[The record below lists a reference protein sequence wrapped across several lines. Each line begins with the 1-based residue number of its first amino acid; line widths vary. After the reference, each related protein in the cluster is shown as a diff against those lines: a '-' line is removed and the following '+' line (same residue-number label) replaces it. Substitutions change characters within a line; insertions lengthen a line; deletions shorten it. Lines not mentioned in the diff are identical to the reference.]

1 MPGCWTHGAL
11 FPYEKGMGRLVH
23 KELDGIKI
31 LGFSLAGEES
41 VVAAP
46 ELNVCFDVG
55 RAPREIIS
63 IDNICLTHGHMD
75 HAAGI
80 AYYLSQRG
88 FVGNSPGRIIVH
100 HSLVGPIQELMNVW
114 ESIEGHSSP
123 GDLRGVKHLED
134 VTIRRGLI
142 IRPFNVN
149 HDRRSLGFTVIEVR
163 HKLKDEY
170 HGKSGPQLVELKS
183 KGVEIE
189 HEFEVPLL
197 TFPGDTALG
206 PFLDLDFVKRSHSVL
221 LECTFFDAEHL
232 SRARAGRHIHLQ
244 DLPVVLSAIPEA
256 QIMLTHLSRRTD
268 LRDAKRMLK
277 QAIKPSDLQRMS
289 FLMERPPRRV
299 PRDSTGSTAPR
310 SADASRTTDHA
321 ERV

>member
-1 MPGCWTHGAL
+1 
-11 FPYEKGMGRLVH
+11 LVH
-23 KELDGIKI
+23 KELGGIRI

-88 FVGNSPGRIIVH
+88 FLGNSPGRIIVH
-100 HSLVGPIQELMNVW
+100 HSLARPIQELMNVW
-114 ESIEGHSSP
+114 ESIEGHASP
-123 GDLRGVKHLED
+123 ADIRGVRHLED
-134 VTIRRGLI
+134 VPLRRGLI
-142 IRPFNVN
+142 VRPFSVN
-149 HDRRSLGFTVIEVR
+149 HDSRSLGFSVIELR
-163 HKLKDEY
+163 HKLKDEF
-170 HGKSGPQLVELKS
+170 HGKSGPQLVELKRR
-183 KGVEIE
+183 GVEIE
-189 HEFEVPLL
+189 QKLEVPVLA
-197 TFPGDTALG
+197 FPGDTAIG
-206 PFLDLDFVKRSHSVL
+206 PFLDLDFVKHSHSVV
-221 LECTFFDAEHL
+221 LECTFFDDEHL
-232 SRARAGRHIHLQ
+232 VRARAGRHIHLQ

-268 LRDAKRMLK
+268 LRVAKRLLK
-277 QAIKPSDLQRMS
+277 EAIKPSDMQRVS
-289 FLMERPPRRV
+289 FLMERPPR
-299 PRDSTGSTAPR
+299 S
-310 SADASRTTDHA
+310 ASRESSRSTIGQHGDAPDTTDRV